1 MSSLLNRILL
11 TNAFLNF
18 EKGNFDI

>member
-11 TNAFLNF
+11 INAFQNF
-18 EKGNFDI
+18 EKGNFNI